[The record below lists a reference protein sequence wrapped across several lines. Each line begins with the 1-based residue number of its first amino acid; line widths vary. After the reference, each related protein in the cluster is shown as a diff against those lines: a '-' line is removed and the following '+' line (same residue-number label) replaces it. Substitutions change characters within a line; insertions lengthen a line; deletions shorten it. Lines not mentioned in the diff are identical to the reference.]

1 MKKSFQLLL
10 LVFLLAMIS
19 VLCLTSEVMAQGQW
33 ISWKVFL
40 MNTMI
45 QDSASTA
52 CGEKVIAAGTYE
64 KISLYSIY
72 AGLALF
78 FLGIFID
85 KKKIK
90 LGLWGLCAIPIL
102 AWAYVNFMVD
112 FNQIKQ
118 TVFNYNV
125 QVESNLA
132 NLAEGQERYKSDNG
146 HYIKDLDQL
155 YSHVA
160 GAHGMDRCVKILEM
174 KTYLDY
180 WTATAQHVS
189 SPEKI
194 YWDSRTGSSLK
205 KG

>member
-1 MKKSFQLLL
+1 
-10 LVFLLAMIS
+10 
-19 VLCLTSEVMAQGQW
+19 MAQSQG
-33 ISWKVFL
+33 ISWKVIL

-45 QDSASTA
+45 QDSASNA
-52 CGEKVIAAGTYE
+52 CGEKVLAAETYE
-64 KISLYSIY
+64 KFSLYSIY
-72 AGLALF
+72 AALALF

-90 LGLWGLCAIPIL
+90 FTLWGLCAVPIL
-102 AWAYVNFMVD
+102 AWGYVQFLVD
-112 FNQIKQ
+112 FNQIRQ
-118 TVFNYNV
+118 TIFNYNV

-160 GAHGMDRCVKILEM
+160 GAHGMDRCVNILEM

-189 SPEKI
+189 SPEKV